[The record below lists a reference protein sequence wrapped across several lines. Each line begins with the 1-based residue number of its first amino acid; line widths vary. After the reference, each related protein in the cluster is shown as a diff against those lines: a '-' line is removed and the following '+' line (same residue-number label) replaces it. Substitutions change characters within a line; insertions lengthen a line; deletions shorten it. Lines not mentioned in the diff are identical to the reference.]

1 MDITAE
7 EYLENNAQWYE
18 DFQEDL
24 VNVKDAQIAISIA
37 RMDMETKAVEAFKDN
52 CQHPKDTEPCEC
64 KLCVRWVGGH
74 CELLDGFIEKLNSNL

>member
-7 EYLENNAQWYE
+7 EYLENNTQWYE

-37 RMDMETKAVEAFKDN
+37 HMDMEKKAIEAFKEN
-52 CQHPKDTEPCEC
+52 CQNPKDTAPCAC
-64 KLCVRWVGGH
+64 KLCARMVGGN
-74 CELLDGFIEKLNSNL
+74 CALLDGFIEKLNS